1 VDESIHY
8 TNRSQ
13 DILED
18 LLLMVEPAYFPGVF
32 QLKSMKWE
40 DGQNATGATWE
51 GTRLRLPLPR
61 PLSPGEE
68 TGLSISYDLNL
79 PSPVPS
85 PLTRPVVF
93 GYTERQTNLVD
104 WYPFIPPYI
113 PGQGWLAHPQG
124 YFGEHQAY
132 EAADFQV
139 EVRFSEAAYGGQ
151 PLVLAASA
159 PQEEDAEV
167 YRFQMNSAR
176 NFTFSVSHIYQVMTT
191 KVGPVTV
198 TGYAFPLHAAAGEAA
213 LNATAQALELYQ
225 KLYGPYPRG
234 SLALVEADFLDGM
247 EYDGLY
253 FLSNGFYNL
262 YAGSP
267 ASYLTAIAVHETAHQ
282 WWYAQVGNDQAM
294 EPWLDEALCTY
305 SEHVFFE
312 NVYPEALDWWWAYR
326 VNYYEPHGWVDGSIY
341 NPEGFRPYRDAVYL
355 NGAVFLDELRKTVG
369 DEAFFTTLKDYAAV
383 HNQKLATGKDFFAE
397 LEKHSKADINGL
409 VEKYFQNPPIP

>member
-1 VDESIHY
+1 
-8 TNRSQ
+8 
-13 DILED
+13 
-18 LLLMVEPAYFPGVF
+18 MVEPAYFPGVF

-40 DGQNATGATWE
+40 DGQDAAGAAWE
-51 GTRLRLPLPR
+51 GTRLRLPLPQ
-61 PLSPGEE
+61 PLASGEE
-68 TGLSISYDLNL
+68 TSLSISYDLNL

-124 YFGEHQAY
+124 YFGEHQVY

-139 EVRFSEAAYGGQ
+139 EVRLSEAAYGGQ
-151 PLVLAASA
+151 PLILAASA
-159 PQEEDAEV
+159 LPEKDAEV
-167 YRFQMNSAR
+167 YRFQMISAR
-176 NFTFSVSHIYQVMTT
+176 NFTFSVSHQYQVMTA
-191 KVGPVTV
+191 KVGPITV

-225 KLYGPYPRG
+225 KLYGPYPRS

-262 YAGSP
+262 YEGSP
-267 ASYLTAIAVHETAHQ
+267 ASYLTTIAVHETAHQ

-294 EPWLDEALCTY
+294 EPWLDEALSTY

-312 NVYPEALDWWWAYR
+312 NVYPESLDWWWAYR

-341 NPEGFRPYRDAVYL
+341 NPDGFRPYRDAVYL
-355 NGAVFLDELRKTVG
+355 NGAIFLDELRKTVG
-369 DEAFFTTLKDYAAV
+369 DEAFFATLKDYAAQY
-383 HNQKLATGKDFFAE
+383 NQKLATGQDFFAV
-397 LEKHSKADINGL
+397 LEKHSLADIRNV